1 MPGTN
6 SDYGNAPGDVESRHF
21 KGGSPKG
28 GTTTWSNANDTTVSN
43 VGPRARRRVRQAG
56 RDDARW
62 RVFRP
67 PEQADFHGFV
77 VWCYTQGVFLG
88 QEFDRRTDTITHCYV
103 RNGAWAVQF
112 DSYGEACER
121 AFDIHTPT
129 LILYAPERNG
139 SVFITGT
146 EQ

>member
-1 MPGTN
+1 MEPHK
-6 SDYGNAPGDVESRHF
+6 RHDGF
-21 KGGSPKG
+21 ERWAAGATG
-28 GTTTWSNANDTTVSN
+28 
-43 VGPRARRRVRQAG
+43 RQSG

-62 RVFRP
+62 RVFRA

-112 DSYGEACER
+112 DSYNEACER
-121 AFDIHTPT
+121 AFDIHAPT
-129 LILYAPERNG
+129 LILFAPERNG
-139 SVFITGT
+139 GVFITST

>member
-1 MPGTN
+1 M
-6 SDYGNAPGDVESRHF
+6 EQRKRHDGF
-21 KGGSPKG
+21 ERWAAGA
-28 GTTTWSNANDTTVSN
+28 TA
-43 VGPRARRRVRQAG
+43 RQAG

-62 RVFRP
+62 RVFRA

-112 DSYGEACER
+112 DSFSEACER
-121 AFDIHTPT
+121 AFDIHAPT

-139 SVFITGT
+139 SVFITST